1 MDEYIQVILLF
12 KSLALSAEQFA
23 MSEQTSPLPVDCLDV
38 VVNHLVDDDLAE
50 IFLRPVH
57 IGSYPNAS
65 FNDAVFLF
73 LVGV

>member
-1 MDEYIQVILLF
+1 MDEYIQIIILF
-12 KSLALSAEQFA
+12 KSLALSAKQFT
-23 MSEQTSPLPVDCLDV
+23 MTEQTSPLPVDSLNV

-57 IGSYPNAS
+57 IGGYPNAS
-65 FNDAVFLF
+65 FNDAVSLF